1 MGEED
6 YFTRVCG
13 HKAQTGIRMI
23 AEALKEL
30 EMYRD
35 RTLLEREAL
44 AHARKSL
51 ASVNVL
57 INCVVFT
64 DEQRR
69 AFDA

>member
-1 MGEED
+1 
-6 YFTRVCG
+6 
-13 HKAQTGIRMI
+13 MI